1 MKYPERRIPD
11 TPESGLTLVEM
22 LIAVS
27 VLVIIGGSAYL
38 VFKTAID
45 VYSQIEAKMLAAQRC
60 RAALDRLVTDL
71 RHIQV
76 APDEPELSLYTQ
88 DMPSEL
94 GDRDMLSLVTLVKTD
109 PDPFLSQLNSGRESA
124 VPVPLV
130 SDVQRVAYFV
140 GAEMPPGGNL
150 ANVGTYP
157 QATFQN
163 EFEFEPDAQTEELAL
178 FRVATTTLD
187 PEEVI
192 GSLLERGTVP
202 ETDANG
208 EPIHVDIATLI
219 TGIVSF
225 DLKYFD
231 GESETWYNSWDETE
245 SIPSAVQILIMVRG
259 ETQPNSSLGTS
270 RSSAQTQTATQPNVM
285 TQSTRVSLR

>member
-1 MKYPERRIPD
+1 
-11 TPESGLTLVEM
+11 
-22 LIAVS
+22 
-27 VLVIIGGSAYL
+27 
-38 VFKTAID
+38 
-45 VYSQIEAKMLAAQRC
+45 MLAAQRC
-60 RAALDRLVTDL
+60 RVALDRLVTDL
-71 RHIQV
+71 QHIQV
-76 APDEPELSLYTQ
+76 ATDEPELSLYTQ
-88 DMPSEL
+88 DMPSES
-94 GDRDMLSLVTLVKTD
+94 GDRDILSLVTLVKTD

-140 GAEMPPGGNL
+140 GADTQPGGSPG
-150 ANVGTYP
+150 NVGLQN

-163 EFEFEPDAQTEELAL
+163 EFEFEPNAQTEKFAL
-178 FRVATTTLD
+178 FRVATTNLN

-208 EPIHVDIATLI
+208 EPIHVEIATLV

-231 GESETWYNSWDETE
+231 GESETWYDSWDETE
-245 SIPSAVQILIMVRG
+245 NIPSAVQILIMVQG
-259 ETQPNSSLGTS
+259 ETQRDSSVGTS
-270 RSSAQTQTATQPNVM
+270 QSSSQTQTATQPNVM
-285 TQSTRVSLR
+285 TQSTMVSLR

>member
-1 MKYPERRIPD
+1 MKYPERRTPD
-11 TPESGLTLVEM
+11 ITESGLTLVEM

-45 VYSQIEAKMLAAQRC
+45 VYYQTEAKILAAQRC
-60 RAALDRLVTDL
+60 RVALDRLVTDL
-71 RHIQV
+71 RHMQV
-76 APDEPELSLYTQ
+76 SLDEPELSLYTQ

-109 PDPFLSQLNSGRESA
+109 PDPFLLQLNSGRD
-124 VPVPLV
+124 VPVV

-140 GAEMPPGGNL
+140 GAEMPLGETLG
-150 ANVGTYP
+150 NVGL
-157 QATFQN
+157 QNQSTFQS
-163 EFEFEPDAQTEELAL
+163 EFEFEPDVQTEALAL

-202 ETDANG
+202 EIDANG
-208 EPIHVDIATLI
+208 EPIHVEIATLI
-219 TGIVSF
+219 AGIISF

-231 GESETWYNSWDETE
+231 GESETWYNSWDEAE
-245 SIPSAVQILIMVRG
+245 SVPSAVQILIMVQG
-259 ETQPNSSLGTS
+259 ETQRASSLGTS
-270 RSSAQTQTATQPNVM
+270 QISGQTQTATQPNVM
-285 TQSTRVSLR
+285 TQSTMVSLQ

>member
-1 MKYPERRIPD
+1 MKYPERRTPD
-11 TPESGLTLVEM
+11 ITESGLTLVEM

-45 VYSQIEAKMLAAQRC
+45 VYYQTKAKMLAAQRC
-60 RAALDRLVTDL
+60 RVALDRLVTDL
-71 RHIQV
+71 RHMQV
-76 APDEPELSLYTQ
+76 SLDEPELSLYTQ

-94 GDRDMLSLVTLVKTD
+94 GDRDMLSLVTLLKTD
-109 PDPFLSQLNSGRESA
+109 PDPFLSQLNSGRESV

-140 GAEMPPGGNL
+140 GAEMPLGETLG
-150 ANVGTYP
+150 NVGL
-157 QATFQN
+157 QNQSTFQN
-163 EFEFEPDAQTEELAL
+163 EFEFEPDAQTEDLAL

-202 ETDANG
+202 EIDANG
-208 EPIHVDIATLI
+208 EPIHVEIATLI
-219 TGIVSF
+219 AGIISF

-245 SIPSAVQILIMVRG
+245 SVPSAVQILIMVQG
-259 ETQPNSSLGTS
+259 ETQRASSLGTS
-270 RSSAQTQTATQPNVM
+270 QISGQTQTATQPNVM
-285 TQSTRVSLR
+285 TQSTMVSLQ

>member
-1 MKYPERRIPD
+1 MKYPERKTPD
-11 TPESGLTLVEM
+11 TTESGLTLVEM

-27 VLVIIGGSAYL
+27 VLVILGGSAYL

-45 VYSQIEAKMLAAQRC
+45 VYYQIEAKMLAAQRC
-60 RAALDRLVTDL
+60 RVALDRLVTDL

-76 APDEPELSLYTQ
+76 FPDEPELSLYTQ

-94 GDRDMLSLVTLVKTD
+94 GDRDLLSLVTLVKTA
-109 PDPFLSQLNSGRESA
+109 PDPFLSQLNAGRASA

-130 SDVQRVAYFV
+130 SDVQRVVYFV
-140 GAEMPPGGNL
+140 GPEMSGSVDL
-150 ANVGTYP
+150 QRLSTL
-157 QATFQN
+157 QN

-178 FRVATTTLD
+178 FRVATTTLA

-202 ETDANG
+202 ATDANG
-208 EPIHVDIATLI
+208 EPIHVEIATLVA
-219 TGIVSF
+219 GIVSF

-245 SIPSAVQILIMVRG
+245 SIPSAVQILIMVQG
-259 ETQPNSSLGTS
+259 ETQHAASLGTS
-270 RSSAQTQTATQPNVM
+270 QISSQTQTATRPNVM
-285 TQSTRVSLR
+285 TQSTMVSLQ